1 MNDIK
6 MNQIAG
12 DILIADNRESV
23 LQDVETLMMS
33 STGMIACNPYIGLGI
48 TDSVSG
54 PNINSTKN
62 RLIKQAGEQGIVLGE
77 IDYDFTTGDY
87 NVEILSD

>member
-6 MNQIAG
+6 MSQIAG

-33 STGMIACNPYIGLGI
+33 STGMITCNPYIGIGL
-48 TDSVSG
+48 TDSVCA

-62 RLIKQAGEQGIVLGE
+62 KLIKQADSQGIILGD
-77 IDYDFTTGDY
+77 IDYDFTTGNY